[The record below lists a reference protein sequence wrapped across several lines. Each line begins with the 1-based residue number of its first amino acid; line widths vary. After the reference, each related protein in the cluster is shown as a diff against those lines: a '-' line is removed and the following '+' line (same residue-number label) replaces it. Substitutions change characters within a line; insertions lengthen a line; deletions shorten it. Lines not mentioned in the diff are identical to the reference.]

1 MKGGSAVPKTQEG
14 EPVGYIVEEAKATE
28 FYFAS
33 ERKRYPPKFEYLT
46 VESEELV
53 DGSLQPVKV
62 LAQVE
67 RITSQSLALRRDLD
81 YDAITRIKEAHIDDV
96 KTWGVARILGYLT
109 PTKKGHPPRILL
121 PRRAVTPGNPI
132 YIAPDHLLAQFYA
145 YPPDAR
151 LNIGNLISRP
161 QIPVSIRIN
170 GFRRHVAILAQTGA
184 GKSYLTG
191 VLIEELMER
200 GATVIIIDPH
210 ADYVFLSQTEK
221 GEKHNFSNYV
231 TVFQNPE
238 STGRYSK
245 KDIGQVEE
253 YTVRLAD
260 LDFDELCGIC
270 GIGESFTVIRS
281 GLEAALNRLKERKVV
296 YLMDDIINELN
307 LVAQDEEKEK
317 DVRAG
322 ARNAVKY
329 IQRLRRLRV
338 FSRSGVP
345 IKNIIKPYH
354 ASVMDLSG
362 LGNRSTD
369 YIVSRLLRDV
379 FEAVVTDEFTY
390 PVFLVVEE
398 AHNFVPPE
406 KEGRGMKDTYSASII
421 RRIAQEGRK
430 FGVFLMLI
438 SQRPGRIHPDSLS
451 QCNSQIVLKIT
462 NPRDQNA
469 IAQSSERLSEDLIKD
484 LPGLNIGEAVVVGD
498 ITRTPVMI
506 KVRPRITKEG
516 GADIDVVARLK
527 KARKAVGID
536 KKLAKERKEETK
548 LKGAF
553 SEV

>member
-1 MKGGSAVPKTQEG
+1 MPKTQEI
-14 EPVGYIVEEAKATE
+14 EPVGFIVEEAKATE

-33 ERKRYPPKFEYLT
+33 ERKRYPPKFEYIT

-53 DGSLQPVKV
+53 DGVLQRVTV

-67 RITSQSLALRRDLD
+67 RVTSQSLALRRDLD
-81 YDAITRIKEAHIDDV
+81 YDAITRIKEARIDDV

-145 YPPDAR
+145 YPPDAS
-151 LNIGNLISRP
+151 LNIGNLISRS
-161 QIPVSIRIN
+161 QIPVNIRIN

-221 GEKHNFSNYV
+221 GAKHNFSNHV

-245 KDIGQVEE
+245 KDIGQVED

-260 LDFDELCGIC
+260 LDFDELCSIC

-281 GLEAALNRLKERKVV
+281 GLEVALNRLKERKVV

-307 LVAQDEEKEK
+307 IVAQDEEEK
-317 DVRAG
+317 KDIRAG

-345 IKNIIKPYH
+345 IKNVIKPYH
-354 ASVMDLSG
+354 ASIMDLSG

-379 FEAVVTDEFTY
+379 FEAVVTDEFDY
-390 PVFLVVEE
+390 PVFIVVEE

-406 KEGRGMKDTYSASII
+406 AFTHSASII

-430 FGVFLMLI
+430 FGVFLLLI

-469 IAQSSERLSEDLIKD
+469 IAQSSERLSEDLIND
-484 LPGLNIGEAVVVGD
+484 LPGLNVGEAVVVGD